1 MLIINQTGLISIVN
15 ANNGS
20 EIDTLNIEELSI
32 PPIPVDGKILFL
44 TAKGKLLAYK

>member
-32 PPIPVDGKILFL
+32 PPIPVDGKIYFYC
-44 TAKGKLLAYK
+44 KGEVTYK